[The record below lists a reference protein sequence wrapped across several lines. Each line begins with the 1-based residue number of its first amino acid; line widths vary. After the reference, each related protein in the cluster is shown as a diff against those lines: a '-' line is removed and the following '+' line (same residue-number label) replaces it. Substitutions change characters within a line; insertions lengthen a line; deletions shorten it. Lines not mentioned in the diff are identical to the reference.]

1 MTTLAIGA
9 LTATVLEP
17 DGEMTHVRDVDR
29 LLHRVAD
36 HGLPRRLDELGFS
49 EGEWCLRRVDSSFVY
64 DPDRHQ
70 AAAEEDWADSLT
82 AALVEALRST
92 SPVRPAAAAAA
103 TTVTGQASGVHYRHR
118 DDAVVDLFTSVTGG
132 SLERAWAW
140 CQLGLVPD
148 AGPWADPRTAALDV
162 LARHPHTALRALRA
176 AIAYPGPAA
185 LHRLLGLS
193 GWCAL
198 ARIIAVAVGATGH
211 AVDTLLQAQAA
222 LRSGR
227 LGAYD
232 HGLPGQTVGQR
243 PVQPSVPSG
252 TGPARIPLGIAQAL
266 VAAGLRTD
274 PVTVRAWAIVALVDA
289 DPTALRRRDAVERVE
304 SLADTMV
311 DLLTGQPA
319 GLQVARPTET
329 GARPTVP
336 AAGDGAVNETA
347 ARPAVP
353 AAGDGAV
360 AKMADPARDG
370 TEQGAT
376 TAWAGLVFL
385 HNTAQAANVPALPE
399 CDARLARR
407 TLCWVLHQ
415 LAGRLAPVMA
425 DDPAALA
432 FTGLSPGD
440 PVPAGEP
447 VTADEEAAL
456 DETAAVW
463 RECTWAAVAGARE
476 PSWRRSVEDTVA
488 AVVRRRGRIV
498 AEPGWVDVVLD
509 LNEVDVEVRAAGL
522 DLDPGWVPWL
532 GTVVRF
538 RYE

>member
-1 MTTLAIGA
+1 
-9 LTATVLEP
+9 
-17 DGEMTHVRDVDR
+17 
-29 LLHRVAD
+29 
-36 HGLPRRLDELGFS
+36 
-49 EGEWCLRRVDSSFVY
+49 
-64 DPDRHQ
+64 
-70 AAAEEDWADSLT
+70 
-82 AALVEALRST
+82 
-92 SPVRPAAAAAA
+92 
-103 TTVTGQASGVHYRHR
+103 
-118 DDAVVDLFTSVTGG
+118 
-132 SLERAWAW
+132 
-140 CQLGLVPD
+140 
-148 AGPWADPRTAALDV
+148 
-162 LARHPHTALRALRA
+162 
-176 AIAYPGPAA
+176 
-185 LHRLLGLS
+185 
-193 GWCAL
+193 
-198 ARIIAVAVGATGH
+198 
-211 AVDTLLQAQAA
+211 
-222 LRSGR
+222 
-227 LGAYD
+227 
-232 HGLPGQTVGQR
+232 
-243 PVQPSVPSG
+243 
-252 TGPARIPLGIAQAL
+252 L

-274 PVTVRAWAIVALVDA
+274 PATVRAWAIVALADA
-289 DPTALRRRDAVERVE
+289 DPTALRRRDAVETVE
-304 SLADTMV
+304 SLADTML

-319 GLQVARPTET
+319 GLQVPRPT
-329 GARPTVP
+329 
-336 AAGDGAVNETA
+336 ETA

-353 AAGDGAV
+353 AAGDDAVTETAARPAVPAAGDDAV
-360 AKMADPARDG
+360 AKMADLARDE

-440 PVPAGEP
+440 PVPAGVP

-463 RECTWAAVAGARE
+463 RECTWAAVAGTRD